1 MNSLHVIVGIDFS
14 NAFNSIHRSVIA
26 KEVRDKFPQVTSWFD
41 LCYGKP
47 SNVLVKGS
55 EPVSSAKGGG
65 GVQQGDLL
73 GPFFFA
79 VALQPTLIKA
89 AAKGCHVMAYL
100 DVVSQ

>member
-47 SNVLVKGS
+47 SKLLVKGGD
-55 EPVSSAKGGG
+55 PVSSERGGAIPWT
-65 GVQQGDLL
+65 
-73 GPFFFA
+73 PFFFA
-79 VALQPTLIKA
+79 VALQPTVIKA
-89 AAKGCHVMAYL
+89 GAKCHGL
-100 DVVSQ
+100 SRRRI